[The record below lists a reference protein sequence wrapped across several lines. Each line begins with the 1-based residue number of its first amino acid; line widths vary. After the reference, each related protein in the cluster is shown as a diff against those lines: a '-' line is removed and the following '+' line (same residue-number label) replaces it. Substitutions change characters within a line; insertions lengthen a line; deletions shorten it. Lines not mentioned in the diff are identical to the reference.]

1 MDTFL
6 LEIGAEEI
14 PAGYIEPALAALSA
28 AITGKLDKSRI
39 EHGDCRMFGTPRRL
53 AIVIEGVANKQATET
68 VVTTG
73 PPAKIAYDDQGH
85 PTRAAEKFAQKVGLD
100 VGSLIV
106 KDTPRGQYVCAVQDQ
121 QGQATIDILAQTLP
135 ELILATPFPKS
146 MRWSDLTIAFA
157 RPIHS
162 VLALLGSEVIAFTV
176 GDIASGRQTR
186 GHSFMAP
193 ALITLDWPDA
203 YVDALHAAH
212 VIVDIDRRRDEI
224 ATAVAQAAQD
234 AGGQVLSDAPLLDTV
249 TNLVETP
256 VVAAGRFDE
265 RFLELPRQVLITSM
279 REHQKYFAVVDADDH
294 LLSTFLV
301 VNNTKATDMA
311 LVTSG
316 HERVLRAR
324 LEDALFFYRND
335 LQTPMAQ
342 MAEKLKTVLFQ
353 ADLGSI
359 HEKSQRIEHLARW
372 LADQIDD
379 RAQLAEQAGR
389 AAQLCKADLVSQV
402 VVEFPKLQGAMGRI
416 YAAAAGEAPD
426 VAAAVEEHYRPIF
439 SGAPLPETMTGAVL
453 AIADKLDSICACF
466 SVGLAPTGTSDPY
479 ALRRQAIGILQIL
492 HRFDF
497 HIDLDALIAESLSRL
512 VDKAKIDTRDA
523 QRQVHAFIYDR
534 LSFCLQDDGYAKD
547 SIAAVVAVAD
557 VSVPRLWQRVA
568 ALEEFKKRD
577 EFAPLAAGFKRVA
590 NILRKS
596 GQAGPSGP
604 VDPSRFEHDAERM
617 LWDAFQHIDGSVRAC
632 LAENRIEPALAAMA
646 GLHQAVDRFF
656 DAVMVMAEDA
666 HVRANRLAMLDAI
679 ADMFTLVADFTKIN
693 V

>member
-14 PAGYIEPALAALSA
+14 PAGYIKPALTALAA
-28 AITGKLDKSRI
+28 AIAGKLDKSRI
-39 EHGDCRMFGTPRRL
+39 EHGDCRIYGTPRRL
-53 AIVIEGVANKQATET
+53 AVMIAAVADKQATET

-73 PPAKIAYDDQGH
+73 PPVKIAFDDQGN
-85 PTRAAEKFAQKVGLD
+85 PTQAAVKFAQKVGLD
-100 VGSLIV
+100 VAGLTV
-106 KDTPRGQYVCAVQDQ
+106 KDTPKGRYVCAVQEH
-121 QGQATIDILAQTLP
+121 QGQSTIDILAQALP

-162 VLALLGSEVIAFTV
+162 VLALLGTEVIGFTV
-176 GDIASGRQTR
+176 GNITSGRQTQ

-193 ALITLDWPDA
+193 ALISIDSPEA
-203 YVDALHAAH
+203 YVDALRAAH
-212 VIVDIDRRRDEI
+212 VIIDIDRRRDEI
-224 ATAVAQAAQD
+224 AIAVAKVARD
-234 AGGQVLSDAPLLDTV
+234 AGGQALSDPPLLDTV

-256 VVAAGRFDE
+256 IVVAGRFDA

-294 LLSTFLV
+294 LLPTFLV
-301 VNNTKATDMA
+301 VNNTQATDMA

-335 LQTPMAQ
+335 LQTPMMQ

-359 HEKSQRIEHLARW
+359 YEKSQRIEQLARW

-379 RAQLAEQAGR
+379 RAQLAQQAGR

-402 VVEFPKLQGAMGRI
+402 VVEFPKLQGAMGCI

-426 VAAAVEEHYRPIF
+426 VAAAVEEHYRPTF

-492 HRFDF
+492 HRFEL
-497 HIDLDALIAESLSRL
+497 HVDLNALIAESLARL
-512 VDKAKIDTRDA
+512 VDKAKIDTGEAR
-523 QRQVHAFIYDR
+523 RQVHAFIYDR

-547 SIAAVVAVAD
+547 SIAAVLAVAD
-557 VSVPRLWQRVA
+557 VSVPRLWRRVA

-577 EFAPLAAGFKRVA
+577 EFASLAAGFKRVA

-596 GQAGPSGP
+596 GQAGQFGR

-617 LWDAFQHIDGSVRAC
+617 LWDAFQQIDRSVRAR
-632 LAENRIEPALAAMA
+632 LADNRIEQALADMA
-646 GLHQAVDRFF
+646 GLHQAVNRFF

-666 HVRANRLAMLDAI
+666 RVRANRLAMLGAI